1 MANPINNDY
10 SEAVISTINAV
21 RLENKLVPIWLGSEA
36 GPDGGTGGRPGGY
49 IGKLSQKNVAYDT
62 TEAATLSTS
71 GSGSLL
77 DNLNHIR
84 YRVQDLETIASGIP
98 QTFLDLADVDPNDY
112 INSAGYSV
120 VVNESETGLEF
131 VLFSGGGA
139 TSFLGLTDV
148 NPESY
153 TGYAGYIVSVNDE
166 EDGLE
171 FITMS
176 DGGASSFLELTDTP
190 STYAGEA
197 GKAAVVNDAE
207 NALEFVEMLTE
218 TDVSANMLVN
228 SNFILSLS
236 SDDSPVYWE
245 IDLGSGAQAYAD
257 YGYAASDFTYEGPL
271 LTIWPSSSEV
281 TRVSQKVHIRT
292 GLNTPAPFQ
301 NWFSSVGNVKFGAMI
316 RAYWFG
322 GGAPPPNAVR
332 LFATNGV
339 STNYSS
345 YVMDDGE
352 WHFVTVNAPSMFT
365 HTNYEFGIE
374 VAGVTDY
381 YGIYVTNAIVTMR
394 DLVDGQP
401 YWVAHPQDF
410 NNVLH
415 LPDFDNDP
423 ATPPAN
429 TQILYSKGDNLYKM
443 NSAGEVTLLGSG
455 GGGGASSF
463 LDLTDVDPA
472 SYTGYAGYSVVV
484 NDEETGLDFQ
494 LIEGGSAAALSG
506 LTAEANLAAA
516 THSHNITDINNLVD
530 PSFTVYNDSGVTVY
544 TGDVGFL
551 RTSSIGETGSAF
563 SFETTQASF
572 GDYLPCAVVVG
583 GEDGSLIKVVRS
595 GQVYLKYTGSAP
607 SRGRMLKMTGSGGT
621 VELIGYPAGW
631 DAADEI
637 TPDIFAIAD
646 ESGSGGLV
654 KATLM
659 LNRIQRPFISDNDL
673 LRINS
678 ATSYGSGVGWT
689 GIINDGTPTT
699 SPITVSTATGTI
711 TNIAPASSSELGKI
725 ILRNTTR
732 GDETYITGISGN
744 NITVNPANGSWVN
757 GDSLTT
763 NASPTAGINELR
775 GVRVTGLPLYTVSL
789 GLSLLYN
796 DSSISNSTLLIHPY
810 DSYADSKA
818 VYTEAQVAGVW
829 MRAYP
834 NVPLIHNRILVGN
847 SAAGT
852 ATLIVRVQ
860 SVVVAAP

>member
-21 RLENKLVPIWLGSEA
+21 RLENRLVPIWLGSEA

-49 IGKLSQKNVAYDT
+49 IGKLSQRNVAYDT

-84 YRVQDLETIASGIP
+84 YRVQAVENILG
-98 QTFLDLADVDPNDY
+98 
-112 INSAGYSV
+112 
-120 VVNESETGLEF
+120 
-131 VLFSGGGA
+131 SGGG
-139 TSFLGLTDV
+139 SFLGLTDV
-148 NPESY
+148 GPESY
-153 TGYAGYIVSVNDE
+153 AGYAGYIVSVNDE

-171 FITMS
+171 FINMS

-236 SDDSPVYWE
+236 SDNSPVYWD

-257 YGYAASDFTYEGPL
+257 YGIAGPDTTYYGPL

-301 NWFSSVGNVKFGAMI
+301 NWFGSAGRVKFGAMV

-322 GGAPPPNAVR
+322 GGAPPSNAVR

-352 WHFVTVNAPSMFT
+352 WHFVTVTAPSMFT

-374 VAGVTDY
+374 VAGVTND
-381 YGIYVTNAIVTMR
+381 YGIYVTNAIVTMRR

-455 GGGGASSF
+455 GAVDVSICQGRLTSHATQQVSNSSGSEY
-463 LDLTDVDPA
+463 LYWLP
-472 SYTGYAGYSVVV
+472 YTG
-484 NDEETGLDFQ
+484 NQ
-494 LIEGGSAAALSG
+494 IAL
-506 LTAEANLAAA
+506 
-516 THSHNITDINNLVD
+516 
-530 PSFTVYNDSGVTVY
+530 Y
-544 TGDVGFL
+544 
-551 RTSSIGETGSAF
+551 
-563 SFETTQASF
+563 
-572 GDYLPCAVVVG
+572 
-583 GEDGSLIKVVRS
+583 DGSEWGIVTFS
-595 GQVYLKYTGSAP
+595 
-607 SRGRMLKMTGSGGT
+607 
-621 VELIGYPAGW
+621 
-631 DAADEI
+631 
-637 TPDIFAIAD
+637 AIAYD
-646 ESGSGGLV
+646 
-654 KATLM
+654 
-659 LNRIQRPFISDNDL
+659 
-673 LRINS
+673 
-678 ATSYGSGVGWT
+678 
-689 GIINDGTPTT
+689 
-699 SPITVSTATGTI
+699 
-711 TNIAPASSSELGKI
+711 
-725 ILRNTTR
+725 
-732 GDETYITGISGN
+732 
-744 NITVNPANGSWVN
+744 
-757 GDSLTT
+757 
-763 NASPTAGINELR
+763 
-775 GVRVTGLPLYTVSL
+775 VTGLSTDTVYDVFAYNNSGTVSL
-789 GLSLLYN
+789 ELVAWASKNPLSTSLAQQDGVYIKSGEPTRRYLGTIWTDADLPGLTTGDGRNGIWNYYN
-796 DSSISNSTLLIHPY
+796 RLPVQMQFSDKNSHT
-810 DSYADSKA
+810 
-818 VYTEAQVAGVW
+818 YTTEDWREWGGGTARLEFVSGVDDEGLFLAQWYAGVNFDSGDAPIKVGLGQNFVGSDATYFLDELEVNDVMDARYLTNFIS
-829 MRAYP
+829 MRPYLGANYF
-834 NVPLIHNRILVGN
+834 VLVEYGGSPSPDFTGGGMTFN
-847 SAAGT
+847 WWC
-852 ATLIVRVQ
+852 
-860 SVVVAAP
+860 